1 MTDEKILRNI
11 TELKSLCGTRDAK
24 YRRNFRKYA
33 ATPYATLDNIRTQT
47 SIGYFIYDEYSE
59 DDTETPP
66 SLNVIKSC
74 IDTLTSKIA
83 QSKVRPFFNVVN
95 GDFKDIQAAKQA
107 QQYFDIY
114 FDQQGVTRLVAESFK
129 DSCIFDTGVI
139 FINPKTKVIS
149 KALPNQVYTR
159 PSERTYNHLTR
170 VYYEQKDFPVS
181 LLSDD
186 IRKKIKQEVEYVD
199 YGLYFDINSHI
210 LAHTL
215 NGRLAKKEEY
225 LGEQI
230 PFVFIYYE
238 NPVVGNSSS
247 SVCDILNTIQ
257 NEIDLIMSKVSDAMQ
272 LTPAN
277 TILVPEGSGL
287 KAPMLNNRIG
297 NVLTYKMSPNM
308 TSSPVSVATPSFID
322 NQYLQLLQSLFEK
335 AYELV
340 GVSQLSAQSKKPGA
354 LESGLALSTMEDIE
368 SERFET
374 QLNQVVHCYV
384 DIAKAC
390 IAVFNQED
398 DILPA
403 KNTRMPIKWKDIV
416 KASDMFEIQYSAAD
430 SLSKDPSVKL
440 KQLQALVQA
449 GVIPPS
455 RLGSFMQIPDLE
467 TGYSLANN
475 AMDAVMKTIND
486 CIENDVYEVDAF
498 IPFDLLKEEILNTQL
513 SLKAGNDKKN
523 KKDIDKLT
531 KLYENI
537 ESSMREMAV
546 NQQGLQNEVVG
557 ASMMAGEQARNEAL
571 PPDMKQ
577 LQAVANGETTAQP
590 TQPTGQTAPKGDMSQ
605 LENVNQEDPNNQN
618 MRTWAGDTSRA

>member
-1 MTDEKILRNI
+1 MKDEKILANI
-11 TELKSLCGTRDAK
+11 QELKSLCGARDAK

-33 ATPYATLDNIRTQT
+33 ATPYATLDTLRTQT
-47 SIGYFIYDEYSE
+47 SIGYFQVDDYSA

-66 SLNVIKSC
+66 SLNVIKSV

-149 KALPNQVYTR
+149 KALPNQVYIR
-159 PSERTYNHLTR
+159 PSERTYNKLTR
-170 VYYEQKDFPVS
+170 CYYEQKDFPLS
-181 LLSDD
+181 LLSED
-186 IRKKIKQEVEYVD
+186 IRKKIVKEGVEYVD

-238 NPVVGNSSS
+238 NPVVGNSAS

-257 NEIDLIMSKVSDAMQ
+257 NQIDLIMAKISDAMQ

-277 TILVPEGSGL
+277 TILVPDGSGL
-287 KAPMLNNRIG
+287 KASMMNNRIG

-340 GVSQLSAQSKKPGA
+340 GVSQLSAQSKKPGG
-354 LESGLALSTMEDIE
+354 LESGVALSTMEDVE

-374 QLNQVVHCYV
+374 QLNQVIHCYV

-403 KNTRMPIKWKDIV
+403 KNTRMPMKWKDIV

-486 CIENDVYEVDAF
+486 CIENDVYEVDSF
-498 IPFDLLKEEILNTQL
+498 VPFDMLKEEILNTQL

-537 ESSMREMAV
+537 ESASREMAV
-546 NQQGLQNEVVG
+546 NQQELQNDVVG
-557 ASMMAGEQARNEAL
+557 ASMMAGEQARNAATPPSIKAL
-571 PPDMKQ
+571 EE
-577 LQAVANGETTAQP
+577 VAQGGQPRPQQP
-590 TQPTGQTAPKGDMSQ
+590 TEQPQGDISQ
-605 LENVNQEDPNNQN
+605 VENINQEDPSNQN

>member
-1 MTDEKILRNI
+1 MKDEKILANI
-11 TELKSLCGTRDAK
+11 QELTSLCGARDAK
-24 YRRNFRKYA
+24 YLRNFRKYA
-33 ATPYATLDNIRTQT
+33 ATPYVTLDTLRTQT
-47 SIGYFIYDEYSE
+47 SVGYFQVDDHSA

-66 SLNVIKSC
+66 SLNVIKSV

-149 KALPNQVYTR
+149 KALPNQVYIR
-159 PSERTYNHLTR
+159 PSERTYNKLTR
-170 VYYEQKDFPVS
+170 CYYEQKDFPLS
-181 LLSDD
+181 LLSED
-186 IRKKIKQEVEYVD
+186 IRKKIVKEDVEYVD

-238 NPVVGNSSS
+238 NPVVGNSAS

-257 NEIDLIMSKVSDAMQ
+257 NQIDLIMAKISDAMQ

-277 TILVPEGSGL
+277 TILVPDGSGL
-287 KAPMLNNRIG
+287 KASMMNNRIG

-340 GVSQLSAQSKKPGA
+340 GVSQLSAQSKKPGG
-354 LESGLALSTMEDIE
+354 LESGVALSTMEDVE

-374 QLNQVVHCYV
+374 QLNQVIHCYV

-403 KNTRMPIKWKDIV
+403 KNTRMPMKWKDIV

-486 CIENDVYEVDAF
+486 CIENDVYEVDSF
-498 IPFDLLKEEILNTQL
+498 VPFDMLKEEILNTQL

-537 ESSMREMAV
+537 ESASREMAV
-546 NQQGLQNEVVG
+546 NQQELQNDVVG
-557 ASMMAGEQARNEAL
+557 ASMMAGEQARNAATPPSIKAL
-571 PPDMKQ
+571 EE
-577 LQAVANGETTAQP
+577 VAQGGQPRPQQP
-590 TQPTGQTAPKGDMSQ
+590 TEQPQGDISQ
-605 LENVNQEDPNNQN
+605 VENINQEDPSNQN

>member
-1 MTDEKILRNI
+1 MKDEKILANI
-11 TELKSLCGTRDAK
+11 QELKSLCGARDAK

-33 ATPYATLDNIRTQT
+33 ATPYATLDTLRTQT
-47 SIGYFIYDEYSE
+47 SIGYFQVDDYSA

-66 SLNVIKSC
+66 SLNVIKSV

-149 KALPNQVYTR
+149 KALPNQVYIR
-159 PSERTYNHLTR
+159 PSERTYNKLTR
-170 VYYEQKDFPVS
+170 CYYEQKDFPLS
-181 LLSDD
+181 LLSED
-186 IRKKIKQEVEYVD
+186 IRKKIVKEGVEYVD

-238 NPVVGNSSS
+238 NPVVGNSAS

-257 NEIDLIMSKVSDAMQ
+257 NQIDLIMSKISDAMQ

-277 TILVPEGSGL
+277 TILVPDGSGL
-287 KAPMLNNRIG
+287 KASMMNNRIG

-340 GVSQLSAQSKKPGA
+340 GVSQLSAQSKKPGG
-354 LESGLALSTMEDIE
+354 LESGVALSTMEDVE

-374 QLNQVVHCYV
+374 QLNQVIHCYV

-403 KNTRMPIKWKDIV
+403 KNTRMPMKWKDIV

-486 CIENDVYEVDAF
+486 CIENDVYEVDSF
-498 IPFDLLKEEILNTQL
+498 VPFDMLKEEILNTQL

-537 ESSMREMAV
+537 ESASREMAV
-546 NQQGLQNEVVG
+546 NQQELQNDVVG
-557 ASMMAGEQARNEAL
+557 ASMMAGEQARNAATPPSIKAL
-571 PPDMKQ
+571 EE
-577 LQAVANGETTAQP
+577 VAQGGQPRPQQP
-590 TQPTGQTAPKGDMSQ
+590 TEQPQGDISQ
-605 LENVNQEDPNNQN
+605 VENINQEDPSNQN

>member
-1 MTDEKILRNI
+1 MKDEKILANI
-11 TELKSLCGTRDAK
+11 QELKSLCGARDAK

-33 ATPYATLDNIRTQT
+33 ATPYATLDTLRTQT
-47 SIGYFIYDEYSE
+47 SIGYFQVDDYSA

-66 SLNVIKSC
+66 SLNVIKSV

-114 FDQQGVTRLVAESFK
+114 FDQQSVTRLVAESFK

-149 KALPNQVYTR
+149 KALPNQVYIR
-159 PSERTYNHLTR
+159 PSERTYNKLTR
-170 VYYEQKDFPVS
+170 CYYEQKDFPLS
-181 LLSDD
+181 LLSED
-186 IRKKIKQEVEYVD
+186 IRKKIVKEGVEYVD

-238 NPVVGNSSS
+238 NPVVGNSAS

-257 NEIDLIMSKVSDAMQ
+257 NQIDLIMAKISDAMQ

-277 TILVPEGSGL
+277 TILVPDGSGL
-287 KAPMLNNRIG
+287 KASMMNNRIG

-340 GVSQLSAQSKKPGA
+340 GVSQLSAQSKKPGG
-354 LESGLALSTMEDIE
+354 LESGVALSTMEDVE

-374 QLNQVVHCYV
+374 QLNQVIHCYV

-403 KNTRMPIKWKDIV
+403 KNTRMPMKWKDIV

-486 CIENDVYEVDAF
+486 CIENDVYEVDSF
-498 IPFDLLKEEILNTQL
+498 VPFDMLKEEILNTQL

-537 ESSMREMAV
+537 ESASREMAV
-546 NQQGLQNEVVG
+546 NQQELQNDVVG
-557 ASMMAGEQARNEAL
+557 ASMMAGEQARNAATPPSIKAL
-571 PPDMKQ
+571 EE
-577 LQAVANGETTAQP
+577 VAQGRQPRPQQP
-590 TQPTGQTAPKGDMSQ
+590 TEQPQGDISQ
-605 LENVNQEDPNNQN
+605 VENINQEDPSNQN

>member
-1 MTDEKILRNI
+1 MKDEKILANI
-11 TELKSLCGTRDAK
+11 QELKSLCGARDAK
-24 YRRNFRKYA
+24 YLRNFRKYA
-33 ATPYATLDNIRTQT
+33 ATPYATLDTLRTQT
-47 SIGYFIYDEYSE
+47 SIGYFQVDDHSA
-59 DDTETPP
+59 DDTETAP
-66 SLNVIKSC
+66 SLNVIKSV

-149 KALPNQVYTR
+149 KALPNQVYIR
-159 PSERTYNHLTR
+159 PSERTYNKLTR
-170 VYYEQKDFPVS
+170 CYYEQKDFPLS
-181 LLSDD
+181 LLSED
-186 IRKKIKQEVEYVD
+186 IRKKIVKEGVEYVD

-238 NPVVGNSSS
+238 NPVVGNSAS
-247 SVCDILNTIQ
+247 SVCDILDTIQ
-257 NEIDLIMSKVSDAMQ
+257 NQIDLIMAKISDAMQ

-277 TILVPEGSGL
+277 TILVPDGSGL
-287 KAPMLNNRIG
+287 KASMMNNRIG

-340 GVSQLSAQSKKPGA
+340 GVSQLSAQSKKPGG
-354 LESGLALSTMEDIE
+354 LESGVALSTMEDVE

-374 QLNQVVHCYV
+374 QLNQVIHCYV

-403 KNTRMPIKWKDIV
+403 KNTRMPMKWKDIV

-486 CIENDVYEVDAF
+486 CIENDVYEVDSF
-498 IPFDLLKEEILNTQL
+498 VPFDMLKEEILNTQL

-537 ESSMREMAV
+537 ESASREMAV
-546 NQQGLQNEVVG
+546 NQQELQNDVVG
-557 ASMMAGEQARNEAL
+557 ASMMAGEQARNAATPPSIKAL
-571 PPDMKQ
+571 EE
-577 LQAVANGETTAQP
+577 VAQGGQPRPQQP
-590 TQPTGQTAPKGDMSQ
+590 TEQPQGDISQ
-605 LENVNQEDPNNQN
+605 VENINQEDPSNQN

>member
-1 MTDEKILRNI
+1 MKNEKILANI
-11 TELKSLCGTRDAK
+11 QELKSLCGARDAK

-33 ATPYATLDNIRTQT
+33 ATPYATLDTLRTQT
-47 SIGYFIYDEYSE
+47 SIGYFQVDDYSA

-66 SLNVIKSC
+66 SLNVIKSV

-107 QQYFDIY
+107 QQYFDIF

-149 KALPNQVYTR
+149 KALPNQVYIR
-159 PSERTYNHLTR
+159 PSERTYNKLTR
-170 VYYEQKDFPVS
+170 CYYEQKDFPLS
-181 LLSDD
+181 LLSED
-186 IRKKIKQEVEYVD
+186 IRKKIVRDGIEYVD
-199 YGLYFDINSHI
+199 YGLYFDINDHI

-238 NPVVGNSSS
+238 NPVVGNSAS

-257 NEIDLIMSKVSDAMQ
+257 NQIDLIMAKISDAMQ

-277 TILVPEGSGL
+277 TILVPDGSGL
-287 KAPMLNNRIG
+287 KASMMNNRIG

-308 TSSPVSVATPSFID
+308 TSSPVSIATPSFID

-340 GVSQLSAQSKKPGA
+340 GVSQLSAQSKKPGG
-354 LESGLALSTMEDIE
+354 LESGVALSTMEDVE

-374 QLNQVVHCYV
+374 QLNQVIHCYV

-398 DILPA
+398 DILPQR
-403 KNTRMPIKWKDIV
+403 NNRMPMKWKDIV

-475 AMDAVMKTIND
+475 AIDAVMKTIND
-486 CIENDVYEVDAF
+486 CIENDVYEVDSF
-498 IPFDLLKEEILNTQL
+498 VPFDILKEEILNTQL
-513 SLKAGNDKKN
+513 SLKAGNCKKN
-523 KKDIDKLT
+523 RKDIDKLT

-537 ESSMREMAV
+537 ESVSREMAV
-546 NQQGLQNEVVG
+546 NQQELQNDVVG
-557 ASMMAGEQARNEAL
+557 ASMMAGEQARNAATPPSTKAL
-571 PPDMKQ
+571 EE
-577 LQAVANGETTAQP
+577 VAQGRQP
-590 TQPTGQTAPKGDMSQ
+590 QPQQPIGRTQGDISQ
-605 LENVNQEDPNNQN
+605 IENINQEDPTNQN
-618 MRTWAGDTSRA
+618 MRTWAGDTSRV